1 MQHNVNRGLA
11 TTPAS
16 TEIRLAFIN
25 DITVSHPVRTHPLQL
40 VLADVLD
47 TYSQSSTLAGI
58 FSQWGVTAGHN
69 TYNTYRMTMV
79 NIAKGK
85 GIQDLQLHVYMP
97 SVSVVSVDKID
108 KEVPWQQNVV
118 PGCQQK
124 ATWHTSPT
132 CKSTTIQLSH

>member
-47 TYSQSSTLAGI
+47 T
-58 FSQWGVTAGHN
+58 
-69 TYNTYRMTMV
+69 
-79 NIAKGK
+79 
-85 GIQDLQLHVYMP
+85 GIQPVKYTCRDLFSMGSNGWP
-97 SVSVVSVDKID
+97 
-108 KEVPWQQNVV
+108 
-118 PGCQQK
+118 
-124 ATWHTSPT
+124 
-132 CKSTTIQLSH
+132 

>member
-16 TEIRLAFIN
+16 TEIRLAFIHG
-25 DITVSHPVRTHPLQL
+25 ITVSHPVRTHPLQL

-47 TYSQSSTLAGI
+47 AYSQSSTLARI
-58 FSQWGVTAGHN
+58 FSQRGVTAGHS

-108 KEVPWQQNVV
+108 KEVPWQ
-118 PGCQQK
+118 
-124 ATWHTSPT
+124 HM
-132 CKSTTIQLSH
+132 